1 MMIELEIETEDGT
14 IAIDEAAL
22 ASITDAELR
31 LFRISRQELHR
42 VFVEGVELMR
52 SVRPGARVRPC
63 AFETLDGRWL
73 VHLVRYSP
81 LSDPLMTAPAAGNA

>member
-1 MMIELEIETEDGT
+1 MIELELETEDGT
-14 IAIDEAAL
+14 IAIDEAVL
-22 ASITDAELR
+22 ASITDADLR

-52 SVRPGARVRPC
+52 SVQPGARVRPS

-73 VHLVRYSP
+73 VHLVRWSA